1 MGIGRFRRE
10 VQRWL
15 NGALFSAQQDAE
27 SASRMPTDVD
37 PVGIIDLTVVD
48 AVEESLAEPGS
59 SSRANTIFHL
69 PSTLVLGWKF
79 FFQPFQRIV
88 NTIRRILFRF
98 HCRVTILFD
107 FL

>member
-69 PSTLVLGWKF
+69 PSLRYSCSRLSTSGSRLAIVVLA
-79 FFQPFQRIV
+79 
-88 NTIRRILFRF
+88 
-98 HCRVTILFD
+98 
-107 FL
+107 